1 MYQNVKV
8 AVKNQ
13 YIGQSLEDIE
23 QVLKE
28 DMSVRLVRDGLNV
41 RLLMSRVPTY
51 SHRDMSTRLGNYLSN
66 IQNLG
71 ISRGKK
77 TFSSNRAPRNH

>member
-41 RLLMSRVPTY
+41 RLSMSRVPPLTMCTG
-51 SHRDMSTRLGNYLSN
+51 H
-66 IQNLG
+66 
-71 ISRGKK
+71 KV
-77 TFSSNRAPRNH
+77 